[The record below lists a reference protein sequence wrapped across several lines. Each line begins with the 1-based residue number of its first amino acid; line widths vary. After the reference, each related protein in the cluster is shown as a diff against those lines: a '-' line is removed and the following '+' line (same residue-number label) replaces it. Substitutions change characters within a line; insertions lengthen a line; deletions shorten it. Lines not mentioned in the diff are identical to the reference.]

1 LRPSGD
7 RVRET
12 LFNWLTPRLPGA
24 VCLDLFAGSGVL
36 GLEAL
41 SRGASKAVFVE
52 NDPAVAR
59 QLRLTAA
66 QFNHPD
72 VTIVEQNALTW
83 LRDTPP
89 ARYELVFIDPPFK
102 HELWQETLQRL
113 QAGWLAEHA
122 SIYIETDQELSEFN
136 LPAGL
141 EWTKQAR
148 IGNVSLG
155 LACEQA
161 ER

>member
-1 LRPSGD
+1 MWIGPTDPCLWIAG
-7 RVRET
+7 RVRISISIARIAIT
-12 LFNWLTPRLPGA
+12 RLG
-24 VCLDLFAGSGVL
+24 
-36 GLEAL
+36 
-41 SRGASKAVFVE
+41 
-52 NDPAVAR
+52 
-59 QLRLTAA
+59 
-66 QFNHPD
+66 
-72 VTIVEQNALTW
+72 

-102 HELWQETLQRL
+102 QELWQETLQRL

>member
-1 LRPSGD
+1 M
-7 RVRET
+7 RET
-12 LFNWLTPRLPGA
+12 LFNWLSPYLPGA
-24 VCLDLFAGSGVL
+24 TCLDLFAGSGVL

-41 SRGASKAVFVE
+41 SRGAGKAVFVE

-59 QLRLTAA
+59 QLRITAE
-66 QFNHPD
+66 QFNHSGIA
-72 VTIVEQNALTW
+72 IVEQSAIAW

-89 ARYELVFIDPPFK
+89 KRYDLVFIDPPFK
-102 HELWQETLQRL
+102 QQLWQATLGGL
-113 QAGWLAEHA
+113 QEGWLAAHA
-122 SIYIETDQELSEFN
+122 LIYIETDQKLSEFK

-155 LACEQA
+155 LACVQA
-161 ER
+161 EH